1 MFLRG
6 KVFAIAAMALV
17 QFSLPASART
27 CLWKPD
33 GFELNSDTV
42 HWSFAIRSGSECLQ
56 GLRGK
61 TMLIDEVKIL
71 EPPSAGSLTI
81 SGSAFHYRAPAT
93 KSDDRFRLEVSG
105 QNHRMQGTSVIIVE
119 VLVDPP
125 SPPAA
130 LSEPECKWPCS
141 GAPLR

>member
-17 QFSLPASART
+17 QFSLPAFART

-56 GLRGK
+56 GLRGGS
-61 TMLIDEVKIL
+61 MLIDEVKVL
-71 EPPSAGSLTI
+71 EPPSAGILTI
-81 SGSAFHYRAPAT
+81 SGPAFHYRAPAAE
-93 KSDDRFRLEVSG
+93 SNDRFELEVSG
-105 QNHRMQGTSVIIVE
+105 QNHLMHGTSVIIVE
-119 VLVDPP
+119 VLV
-125 SPPAA
+125 
-130 LSEPECKWPCS
+130 
-141 GAPLR
+141 R

>member
-1 MFLRG
+1 MFLRC
-6 KVFAIAAMALV
+6 KVFAIATMALV
-17 QFSLPASART
+17 QFSQPASAGN
-27 CLWKPD
+27 CLSKID
-33 GFELNSDTV
+33 GFQLSTDTV

-61 TMLIDEVKIL
+61 TMVIDEVKIL

-93 KSDDRFRLEVSG
+93 ESNDRFRLEVSG
-105 QNHRMQGTSVIIVE
+105 QNHRMHGTSVIIVE
-119 VLVDPP
+119 VLVNPP

>member
-17 QFSLPASART
+17 QFSQPASAGN
-27 CLWKPD
+27 CLSKPD

-119 VLVDPP
+119 VLVEPP

>member
-81 SGSAFHYRAPAT
+81 SGSAFYYRAPAT
-93 KSDDRFRLEVSG
+93 D
-105 QNHRMQGTSVIIVE
+105 
-119 VLVDPP
+119 
-125 SPPAA
+125 
-130 LSEPECKWPCS
+130 SEPPRVCRRPVGLSYAAMAGCS
-141 GAPLR
+141 SMA

>member
-61 TMLIDEVKIL
+61 TMLIDEVKVL
-71 EPPSAGSLTI
+71 EPPSAGILTI
-81 SGSAFHYRAPAT
+81 SGPAFSYQAPAMG
-93 KSDDRFRLEVSG
+93 SNDGFRLQVSG
-105 QNHRMQGTSVIIVE
+105 QNHRVRGTSVIVVE
-119 VLVDPP
+119 VLV
-125 SPPAA
+125 
-130 LSEPECKWPCS
+130 
-141 GAPLR
+141 R

>member
-1 MFLRG
+1 MFLRC

-17 QFSLPASART
+17 QFSQPASARI
-27 CLWKPD
+27 CLSQFD
-33 GFELNSDTV
+33 GFQLSSDTV
-42 HWSFAIRSGSECLQ
+42 HWIFAIRSGSECLQ

-61 TMLIDEVKIL
+61 TMVIDEVKIL

-93 KSDDRFRLEVSG
+93 ESNDRFRLEVSG
-105 QNHRMQGTSVIIVE
+105 QNLRVHGTSVINIE

-125 SPPAA
+125 VDEAP
-130 LSEPECKWPCS
+130 SEPPLDHCPWPCS
-141 GAPLR
+141 Q